1 MTDEEAGTR
10 VVKILQATDEPRT
23 ADALRIRFKKQAHSD
38 DEYDRGFVYASQ
50 RGWVSRQGLYIELT
64 DLGLRV

>member
-10 VVKILQATDEPRT
+10 VSKILQATDDPRT
-23 ADALRIRFKKQAHSD
+23 DDALRIRFKKLAHSD
-38 DEYDRGFVYASQ
+38 DEYDRGLVYALQ
-50 RGWVSRQGLYIELT
+50 KGWVSRHGLYIELT